1 MPYLNSRLCA
11 LLAMGLSLVAVPG
24 LGAQEASSTAA
35 PAAIRGDVDGD
46 GRVTRADAD
55 AVRTWLVRGT
65 LPDGRS
71 ILPAGDANGDGRVT
85 AADAALISRFAAGVD
100 VSRFPVGRPVSAGGE
115 RMTGSVLVATEYECS
130 VEFRAG
136 PLKCAVLSPT
146 GAEGARMD
154 LMLYPEAAKVVGT
167 GAYSGGNHSNPD
179 TMTYILALRN
189 LISQPIGTADGTTP
203 DTSRLVITSYRL
215 TSPQT
220 TATAQLAN
228 ADGTA
233 NFVDSLSSTP
243 QTYTDVQYMNYPGL
257 IAPNTNSAPDTL
269 VFVFTPSVTAM
280 KFTYRIWTR
289 VQYLHGYVTIAP
301 ADSVVGAGQALP
313 LSASA
318 FTVLGAPS
326 GDVTWSSSN
335 PAVASVDAT
344 TGVVTG
350 VAGGTATI
358 TATSTVDS
366 RRTATR
372 VIHVIQAVADSYA
385 VTGNVPRADSVRA
398 NDVHPVPVTVGF
410 YGWAQQGKTEQG
422 GTVAMNPAG
431 GFTYDPPAGYVGT
444 DSLMYTLV
452 VSGSTAVDTAK
463 VALEV
468 SQMIWFV
475 GGESPCNPA
484 EAGNQC
490 GRLSD
495 PYPTLTDFQNDNNNG
510 AGNPKSGHPIFLY
523 EGTHSGSVTLLPQQ
537 KLIGQDATGDLP
549 TLAGITLAPRS
560 PLPELKPG
568 GDVTMVQGGVVLANV
583 GDGATTNN
591 AVLGLTITPNAA
603 ATVALTGTSFGKLTV
618 DDLIINHPLGQALSL
633 TTGTLSG
640 GLDSL
645 SSGGGTYNVFL
656 SAVRTDAPTTL
667 GAIGDSLSG
676 ATSEAVRITGGDGS
690 FTYAGAIINAAALSV
705 NVNGKTGGAVTFSGP
720 VNPSAP
726 GAGLAVASNTGG
738 TVTFSGAVSISSG
751 TAAGVSLTN
760 NTGATTI
767 INGGLAVA
775 TTTGVP
781 FTATGGGTVE
791 VTGASNTIS
800 VTGAAQRAV
809 QLNGITLGAGGMA
822 FSTISSTGITT
833 ATAFS
838 AINVGGGGFTAGSL
852 SVAGTTNAGSRGL
865 ELTTNST
872 PFTFTTASVSGTAA
886 EGIYLNGNTG
896 AVAVNGGSVATTAGD
911 ALFVSG
917 GNAGVTV
924 AANLSKST
932 AGRIANI
939 ASRTGGTTTIS
950 GSINCTGACTGI
962 LGNANAGTINFT
974 NATQT
979 LNTGTSAAVT
989 LTNNTGATINFTG
1002 GNLDIDVTSGAG
1014 FTATGGGTVNV
1025 EGANNTVNATLG
1037 GTPVNIQNTAI
1048 GGNGVR
1054 FFSVNAAGSG
1064 TNGIVLSNTGA
1075 GAFQVT
1081 GDGAS
1086 DPNNTTR
1093 GRTTAKEGG
1102 GTVGLNSGGSI
1113 SGRSG
1118 HGVSLSST
1126 GPVILR
1132 NMLITGSGSSGDGIN
1147 ASTVARLTVD
1157 NTRITGHA
1165 SDHGILGNSVSG
1177 FALHHSEVDNNG
1189 TTVGVVEGPDIWNI
1203 RLLGLTGTDSIRNS
1217 NIHHSQENVLGII
1230 NTSGVLN
1237 LTVLN
1242 TNITDTGT
1250 GAGGTSA
1257 LMVAANGT
1265 SNVTLNLQNDS
1276 INRGRSRGLQTGTE
1290 TGSSAVLNL
1299 TVNNSQFHQN
1309 GAAIDLSH
1317 GSGGTNTFSITN
1329 NNLQA
1334 GAGSLQALIVNRL
1347 GSPSFNGFG
1356 LFTGTVSGNTIG
1368 TAGTANSGS
1377 DTSNGIEVES
1387 NGSGGIMRVAVVNN
1401 TVREVGLHGIYVAAV
1416 DANIGGTAP
1425 PLLEA
1430 RVASNT
1436 VSNMKATALD
1446 GINILPGALNTDD
1459 LTMCIDIANN
1469 NSTGIRNGLR
1479 VRPSGLPAAPSTVQL
1494 EGWDGVTAVNT
1505 YFTARPNTLAG
1516 GIAAISTTAPPSPG
1530 GFFAVANC
1538 NTP

>member
-24 LGAQEASSTAA
+24 LRAQDASSVAA
-35 PAAIRGDVDGD
+35 PAAIRGDVNGD

-65 LPDGRS
+65 PPDGRS
-71 ILPAGDANGDGRVT
+71 IMPAGDANGDGRIT

-100 VSRFPVGRPVSAGGE
+100 VSRFPVGRPVGAGGE
-115 RMTGSVLVATEYECS
+115 RVTGGALVSTEYECTAD
-130 VEFRAG
+130 FRSGNLTCGVVSPAG
-136 PLKCAVLSPT
+136 TS
-146 GAEGARMD
+146 GARMD
-154 LMLYPEAAKVVGT
+154 LILGGDAAKLVNMGG
-167 GAYSGGNHSNPD
+167 GAYSGTDKSNPD
-179 TMTYILALRN
+179 TMTYNFALRN
-189 LISQPIGTADGTTP
+189 LIPQPIGTTDGINP
-203 DTSRLVITSYRL
+203 DTSRLIITSYRL

-220 TATAQLAN
+220 TAWAQLAT
-228 ADGTA
+228 ADDTA
-233 NFVDSLSSTP
+233 TFTDSLNFAADSIFSNKE
-243 QTYTDVQYMNYPGL
+243 YVNFPGL
-257 IAPNTNSAPDTL
+257 LKQDSTSATKL
-269 VFVFTPSVTAM
+269 FRFVFSPSVTAM
-280 KFTYRIWTR
+280 RFTYRTWTR
-289 VQYLHGYVTIAP
+289 VRYLHGYVTIAP
-301 ADSVVGAGQALP
+301 ADSVLGAGQTLTF
-313 LSASA
+313 SANA
-318 FTVLGAPS
+318 FTAHGTPS
-326 GDVTWSSSN
+326 GGVTWSSSN
-335 PAVASVDAT
+335 PAVASVGAA

-372 VIHVIQAVADSYA
+372 VINVIKAWGDDFV
-385 VTGNVPRADSVRA
+385 VTGNVRLNSPTSVVTD
-398 NDVHPVPVTVGF
+398 DVMHGTTTIT
-410 YGWAQQGKTEQG
+410 YGWGGTSGVTEKG
-422 GTVAMNPAG
+422 GTVVMDTEG
-431 GFTYDPPAGYVGT
+431 DGLGTFTYDPPAGFAGV
-444 DSLMYTLV
+444 DNLEYTIH
-452 VSGSTAVDTAK
+452 SGSAVSTAN
-463 VALEV
+463 VALTV
-468 SQMIWFV
+468 GGMIWFV
-475 GGESPCNPA
+475 GTGGGCDPDA
-484 EAGNQC
+484 AGADNKC

-495 PYPTLTDFQNDNNNG
+495 PYPTLAAFQADNTG
-510 AGNPKSGHPIFLY
+510 AGKPKAGDAIFLY
-523 EGTHSGSVTLLPQQ
+523 DGTHTANVTLLPQQ
-537 KLIGQDATGDLP
+537 RLIGQDAVGDDLE
-549 TLAGITLAPRS
+549 TIAGIDLAEGS
-560 PLPELKPG
+560 DPLPSMTADTATTIDG
-568 GDVTMVQGGVVLANV
+568 SVVLANV
-583 GDGATTNN
+583 GSGSTLNN
-591 AVLGLTITPNAA
+591 TVRGLTIAPTAA
-603 ATVALTGTSFGKLTV
+603 GMSALSGTNFGTLTTAA
-618 DDLIINHPLGQALSL
+618 DLIINYPLGQALSL
-633 TTGTLSG
+633 TTGMLTG
-640 GLDSL
+640 GGFGSL
-645 SSGGGTYNVFL
+645 TSGGGTHNVFL
-656 SAVRTDAPTTL
+656 SSVKTNGLATL
-667 GAIGDSLSG
+667 GVAGDSLVG
-676 ATSEAVRITGGDGS
+676 ASNDAFRVTGEDGS
-690 FTYAGAIINAAALSV
+690 FTYAGTIRNTSTFRAV
-705 NVNGKTGGAVTFSGP
+705 NVNGKTGGTVTFSGP
-720 VNPSAP
+720 INP
-726 GAGLAVASNTGG
+726 G
-738 TVTFSGAVSISSG
+738 VTLP
-751 TAAGVSLTN
+751 AAGVSLTS
-760 NTGATTI
+760 NTGASI
-767 INGGLAVA
+767 AFNGGVRIS
-775 TTTGVP
+775 TTTTVP

-800 VTGAAQRAV
+800 LTAAPGTVRRAV
-809 QLNGITLGAGGMA
+809 NLNGITLGANGMTFA
-822 FSTISSTGITT
+822 SIQSTSTDS
-833 ATAFS
+833 TAFS
-838 AINVGGGGFTAGSL
+838 ATNVGGSSFTAGSL
-852 SVAGTTNAGSRGL
+852 SVTGTNNAGSRGL
-865 ELTTNST
+865 DLTTNSA